1 MCCWLDINEPRHMVM
16 VAIMRILLIWIFW
29 LALVIWWLS
38 PEIAS
43 VKDRVAE
50 HNVQIEKMINE

>member
-1 MCCWLDINEPRHMVM
+1 MWK
-16 VAIMRILLIWIFW
+16 VAVIWIVW
-29 LALVIWWLS
+29 LALVFYWLS

-50 HNVQIEKMINE
+50 YNAQIEKMINE

>member
-1 MCCWLDINEPRHMVM
+1 MVM

-50 HNVQIEKMINE
+50 HNAQIEKMINE